1 MRLRPLVT
9 LALLVA
15 SGFVSAEHDGRSGV
29 PTDIPGRTLPVTRQH
44 TYRMAGK
51 IRVLLLWVGRDDVG
65 SGVIKWRGAGDDRAI
80 ELLIGSD
87 PTRAP
92 AR

>member
-1 MRLRPLVT
+1 M
-9 LALLVA
+9 
-15 SGFVSAEHDGRSGV
+15 
-29 PTDIPGRTLPVTRQH
+29 RQH

-65 SGVIKWRGAGDDRAI
+65 SGVIKWRGAGDEKAI

-87 PTRAP
+87 PKRAP
-92 AR
+92 SQLNKWGYLVEAMRGG